1 MKEKDRQVLEKI
13 YNHVLLVLKYC
24 ENSDTLDDFQTD
36 SMRVDACVF
45 NLMQIGELAKIS
57 LTDEC
62 KETITSIP

>member
-24 ENSDTLDDFQTD
+24 ENSDTLDEFQTD